1 MPRRA
6 PCVAAVLAAA
16 LATTAATGC
25 AYRGAKVTEGT
36 DLAVGISVPG
46 ADGALRIDAL
56 NWLSGFRLAVAENSR
71 LTVDYATSE
80 TNDYLG
86 VVHTRTA
93 KRVMATVEPLTAA
106 DRAADASKPTE

>member
-1 MPRRA
+1 MVPRRA
-6 PCVAAVLAAA
+6 PCRAAALAAA
-16 LATTAATGC
+16 LAAAALSGC

-46 ADGALRIDAL
+46 ADGSLRLDAL
-56 NWLSGFRLAVAENSR
+56 NWLSGFRLAVAENAR
-71 LTVDYATSE
+71 LTVDYDSAE

-93 KRVMATVEPLTAA
+93 KRVKATVEPLTAA
-106 DRAADASKPTE
+106 ERTVDAPAR

>member
-1 MPRRA
+1 MVPRRA
-6 PCVAAVLAAA
+6 PCRAAALAAA
-16 LATTAATGC
+16 LSGC

-46 ADGALRIDAL
+46 ADGSLRLDAL

-93 KRVMATVEPLTAA
+93 KRVRATVEPLTAA
-106 DRAADASKPTE
+106 ERTVDAPAR